1 MMKPNLTTT
10 VFLALGVL
18 VLSACGAEGVGIT
31 DPSNVQGALEA
42 DSEGS
47 EAVGF
52 DCLEQCIDKGESEE
66 DCAGWCSKDESTE
79 DCLEQCIDKGESEE
93 DCVDWCSKD
102 DTAAECFEECV
113 DKGES
118 EEDCTQWCDDSD
130 KSEWDDK
137 DECDYEDK
145 DDYEDK

>member
-1 MMKPNLTTT
+1 MKPNLTTT

-52 DCLEQCIDKGESEE
+52 
-66 DCAGWCSKDESTE
+66 